1 MGTIEF
7 YGQAEATMTTGARAT
22 RWLFIGL
29 LLLLSGCGVKGDL
42 FMPDTDAAT
51 TSETAEP

>member
-7 YGQAEATMTTGARAT
+7 YGQAEATMITGARAT

-42 FMPDTDAAT
+42 FMPDTDAT
-51 TSETAEP
+51 TPSETAEP